1 MNMDD
6 WIFSLLAPRLWMN
19 MNEFFGSTVAFYQSP
34 NNIWE
39 NWVFGLEYFKIVD
52 TFDKLNTKDE
62 QSSLKYK

>member
-1 MNMDD
+1 
-6 WIFSLLAPRLWMN
+6 

-62 QSSLKYK
+62 QSSLEYK